1 MMNMKQILP
10 MLMLAA
16 APAQGLM
23 AQNQSGLDMTNFDKS
38 VRPADDFYRYA
49 TGGWQKLHPLP
60 AAYSRYGSFDM
71 LQENVNKQVNSIL
84 TSLTKKK
91 FKEGTT
97 ERKLSD
103 FYKLAMDQDRR
114 NKEGLAP
121 VKPLLDEME
130 AAKTL
135 DQLHDLQLKYA
146 KIGYGVPFGSYF
158 GADDKNVTRN
168 ILCLSQGGLTLG
180 QKDYYLNNDKATSDI
195 RDAYKK
201 HLVRMF
207 KLYGFTDAQASAK
220 AADVFRAETELAI
233 ASKSNTELRDP
244 QANYNKMSLKEFE
257 DNYPNI
263 PLCQMAE
270 AEGVKLD
277 YIQEMNVGQP
287 AFFTAL
293 NSLMALQTVDEL
305 RAIMEW
311 DVIQSSA
318 SYLTDEIR
326 QANFDF
332 FGKTMSGRKEEY
344 PLWKRATNQIESAMG
359 EALGKMYCE
368 RYFPASSKKMMEE
381 LVHNLQI
388 SLGERIDAQTWM
400 SDSTKKNAHEKLDKF
415 YVKIGYPN
423 KWTDYSKLTIDP
435 SKSYYDNVLATR
447 EFAVDKMIADKAGK
461 PVDRDE
467 WFMTPQT
474 VNAYYNPTTNEIC
487 FPAGILQR
495 PFFDPKADAAFNYGA
510 IGVVIGHE
518 MTHGFD
524 DQGRQYDANGNLH
537 DWWTAADAK
546 GFEKRAKLYSDFFD
560 GIEVL
565 PGLHANGK
573 FTLGENLA
581 DHGGLQVAFNAFKH
595 ATANKPLKTIDG
607 LTPDQ
612 RFFIAYAGVWGQNIT
627 DQEIRN
633 RVKRDPHSLGEWR
646 VNGALPHIDAW
657 YKAFNVKKGDKM
669 YLPENQRLELW

>member
-207 KLYGFTDAQASAK
+207 KLYGFSDAQASAK

-293 NSLMALQTVDEL
+293 NSLMALQTADEL

-344 PLWKRATNQIESAMG
+344 PLWKRATNQVESAMG

-537 DWWTAADAK
+537 DWWTADDAK

>member
-130 AAKTL
+130 AAKNL

-207 KLYGFTDAQASAK
+207 KLYGFTDAQASVK

-293 NSLMALQTVDEL
+293 NSLMALQTADEL
-305 RAIMEW
+305 RALMEW

-344 PLWKRATNQIESAMG
+344 PLWKRATNQVESAMG

-537 DWWTAADAK
+537 DWWTADDAK